1 VSALVAHPS
10 TLVGE
15 GMASAITERFDL
27 ETLLVTTLHET
38 WRLVAER
45 RPTLAVVDAALA
57 PGQEVEVCARL
68 ADHGVKPVIVTQ
80 PGAGR
85 NLDLLEQGA
94 AGIVVAA
101 DGLEGVLTAVAA
113 VRDGHVHLPP
123 HLLGAVLHELILER
137 RQHAPDP
144 VDRLVHL
151 SPREREVLG
160 LLGRGSD
167 TRDIAAR
174 LVISPH
180 TAKTHIN
187 RVLGKLGLSSRTEAA
202 MFAIAHRD
210 QLSPM
215 EATHD

>member
-1 VSALVAHPS
+1 MVAHPS
-10 TLVGE
+10 SLVGE
-15 GMASAITERFDL
+15 GMASAISGRFGLD
-27 ETLLVTTLHET
+27 TVLVTTLDQT
-38 WRLVAER
+38 WREVEGHC
-45 RPTLAVVDAALA
+45 PEFAVVDAALA
-57 PGQEVEVCARL
+57 PGHEVEVCARL
-68 ADHGVKPVIVTQ
+68 VGCGVTTVIVTP
-80 PGAGR
+80 PGCGR
-85 NLDLLEQGA
+85 NLDLLERGA
-94 AGIVVAA
+94 AGIAIA
-101 DGLEGVLTAVAA
+101 TDGLGGVLTAVAA
-113 VRDGHVHLPP
+113 VLDGHVHLPP

-144 VDRLVHL
+144 ADRLDHL
-151 SPREREVLG
+151 SPREREVLR

-202 MFAIAHRD
+202 TFAIAHGD
-210 QLSPM
+210 QLSLM